1 MLKDVT
7 KKQITIRDIPR
18 VLETVGITTPLIVGD
33 SGIGKTQ
40 AIRENINHN
49 TTELIEID
57 ASTMNP
63 EDAYIPKSKDGVL
76 RFIVNEIFK
85 QPEDGRQKLIFVDE
99 INRGN
104 TAVRRALMSMINE
117 KRVGAVDLS
126 HIHWIAACNPD
137 TEDYPDTE
145 EISDKAFI
153 RRFSWYELRFDI
165 EQFIS
170 YMVGK
175 EYDKRVLN
183 FIIEAH
189 TKFGDLC
196 LGNKNCPR
204 QWERLCKLGKDSI
217 KDLKWFAESCLDQAT
232 VVQLGMALDKEI
244 KFLKLS
250 EILNN
255 PDIEAPNRPLEILLL
270 KNEFVDLKKWNKQ
283 NVDNLVNFIKKL
295 KNSICYQFLKD
306 IQETNNKLF
315 TQMLERQEII
325 DRI

>member
-250 EILNN
+250 EIFCTSTLS
-255 PDIEAPNRPLEILLL
+255 ILLT
-270 KNEFVDLKKWNKQ
+270 
-283 NVDNLVNFIKKL
+283 
-295 KNSICYQFLKD
+295 SILFFL
-306 IQETNNKLF
+306 IKLF
-315 TQMLERQEII
+315 TKESGI
-325 DRI
+325 RISADNLSASFSISSLTFLTLRCKEPFVFKISACKT